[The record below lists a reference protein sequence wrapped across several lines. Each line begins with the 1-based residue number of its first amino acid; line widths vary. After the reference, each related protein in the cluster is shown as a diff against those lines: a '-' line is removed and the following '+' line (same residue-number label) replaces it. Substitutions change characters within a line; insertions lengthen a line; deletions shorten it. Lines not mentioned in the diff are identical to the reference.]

1 MGFWSNEEK
10 SEVLGMKELRK
21 TLMNTLDV
29 FDDEME
35 QILADMSAKED
46 EVEIAQNELAQL
58 RFDRDAKQRDM
69 NKVQASLDLVTGK
82 RQR

>member
-46 EVEIAQNELAQL
+46 EVEIAQNDLAQL
-58 RFDRDAKQRDM
+58 RLDRDAKQRDM